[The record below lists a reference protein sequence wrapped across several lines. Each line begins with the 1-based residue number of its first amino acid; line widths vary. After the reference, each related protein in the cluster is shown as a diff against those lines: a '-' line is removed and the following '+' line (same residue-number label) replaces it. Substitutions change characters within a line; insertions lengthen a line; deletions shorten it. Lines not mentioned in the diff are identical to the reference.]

1 MMRIFHKIPM
11 LLIVLCAQVN
21 IMMAQEAK
29 PEDVPDVWGTYEG
42 EATTELFNRTTGTK
56 TPSGKKN
63 MSIEI
68 SKGERLFTVLT
79 LKDVTIGQYEF
90 AAIPFKDC
98 YLLPN
103 NNKWHIEAY
112 NNLDDEVATKDKQH
126 TVLLSGSI
134 DEKESLVDKEGN
146 LKLSFFLSFKEDSH
160 IQYVFKGKKKKLN
173 PAGIDHVNAYKK
185 TPEVFDLQG
194 RRVSKIGKGVYIVNG
209 KKVVF

>member
-21 IMMAQEAK
+21 MTMAQEAK
-29 PEDVPDVWGTYEG
+29 PEVVPDVWGTYEG
-42 EATTELFNRTTGTK
+42 EATMELFDRTTETK
-56 TPSGKKN
+56 TPNGKKQ
-63 MSIEI
+63 MVIEI

-90 AAIPFKDC
+90 ASIPFKDC
-98 YLLPN
+98 YLLRN
-103 NNKWHIEAY
+103 NNKWHVEAY

-126 TVLLSGSI
+126 TVWLSGSV
-134 DEKESLVDKEGN
+134 DEKESWVDKEGN
-146 LKLSFFLSFKEDSH
+146 LELSFFLSFKEDSH
-160 IQYVFKGKKKKLN
+160 IQYVFKGKKKSV
-173 PAGIDHVNAYKK
+173 PTGIDHVNAYKK
-185 TPEVFDLQG
+185 TSEVFDLQG

>member
-21 IMMAQEAK
+21 MTMAQEAK
-29 PEDVPDVWGTYEG
+29 PEVVPDVWGTYEG
-42 EATTELFNRTTGTK
+42 EATMELFDRTTETK
-56 TPSGKKN
+56 TPNGKKQ
-63 MSIEI
+63 MVIEI
-68 SKGERLFTVLT
+68 SKGERQFTVLT

-90 AAIPFKDC
+90 ASIPFKDC
-98 YLLPN
+98 YLLRN
-103 NNKWHIEAY
+103 NNKWHVEAY
-112 NNLDDEVATKDKQH
+112 NNLDDEVATRDKQH
-126 TVLLSGSI
+126 TVWLSGSI

-146 LKLSFFLSFKEDSH
+146 LELSFFLSFKEDSH
-160 IQYVFKGKKKKLN
+160 IQYVFKGKKKSS
-173 PAGIDHVNAYKK
+173 PTGIDHVNAYKK

>member
-21 IMMAQEAK
+21 MTMAQEAK
-29 PEDVPDVWGTYEG
+29 PEVVPDVWGTYEG
-42 EATTELFNRTTGTK
+42 EATMELFDRTTETK
-56 TPSGKKN
+56 TPNGKKQ
-63 MSIEI
+63 MVIEI

-90 AAIPFKDC
+90 ASIPFKDC
-98 YLLPN
+98 YLLRN
-103 NNKWHIEAY
+103 NNKWHVEAY
-112 NNLDDEVATKDKQH
+112 NNFDDEVATKDKQH
-126 TVLLSGSI
+126 TVWLSGSI
-134 DEKESLVDKEGN
+134 DEKESWVDKEGN
-146 LKLSFFLSFKEDSH
+146 LELSFFLSFKEDSH
-160 IQYVFKGKKKKLN
+160 IQYVFKGKKKSV
-173 PAGIDHVNAYKK
+173 PTGIDHVNAYKK

>member
-21 IMMAQEAK
+21 MTMAQEAK
-29 PEDVPDVWGTYEG
+29 PEVVPDVWGTYEG
-42 EATTELFNRTTGTK
+42 EATMELFDRTTEIK
-56 TPSGKKN
+56 TPNGKKQ
-63 MSIEI
+63 MVIEI

-90 AAIPFKDC
+90 ATIPFKDC
-98 YLLPN
+98 YLLRN
-103 NNKWHIEAY
+103 NNKWHVEAY

-126 TVLLSGSI
+126 TVWLSGSV
-134 DEKESLVDKEGN
+134 DEKESWVDKEGN
-146 LKLSFFLSFKEDSH
+146 LELSFFLSFKEDSH
-160 IQYVFKGKKKKLN
+160 IQYVFKGKKKSV
-173 PAGIDHVNAYKK
+173 PTGIDHVNAYKK
-185 TPEVFDLQG
+185 TSEVFDLQG

>member
-21 IMMAQEAK
+21 MTMAQEAK
-29 PEDVPDVWGTYEG
+29 PEVVPDVWGTYEG
-42 EATTELFNRTTGTK
+42 EATMELFDRTTETK
-56 TPSGKKN
+56 TPNGKKQ
-63 MSIEI
+63 MVIEI
-68 SKGERLFTVLT
+68 SKGERQFTVLT

-90 AAIPFKDC
+90 ATIPFKDC
-98 YLLPN
+98 YLLRN
-103 NNKWHIEAY
+103 NNKWHVEAY

-126 TVLLSGSI
+126 TVWLSGSV
-134 DEKESLVDKEGN
+134 DEKESWVDKEGN
-146 LKLSFFLSFKEDSH
+146 LELSFFLSFKEDSH
-160 IQYVFKGKKKKLN
+160 IQYVFKGKKKSV
-173 PAGIDHVNAYKK
+173 PTGIDHVNAYKK

>member
-21 IMMAQEAK
+21 MTMAQEAK
-29 PEDVPDVWGTYEG
+29 PEVVPDVWGTYEG
-42 EATTELFNRTTGTK
+42 EATMELFDRTTETK
-56 TPSGKKN
+56 TPNGKKQ
-63 MSIEI
+63 MVIEI
-68 SKGERLFTVLT
+68 SKGERQFTVLT

-90 AAIPFKDC
+90 ATIPFKDC
-98 YLLPN
+98 YLLRN
-103 NNKWHIEAY
+103 NNKWHVEAY

-126 TVLLSGSI
+126 TVWLSGSV
-134 DEKESLVDKEGN
+134 DEKESWVDKEGN
-146 LKLSFFLSFKEDSH
+146 LELSFFLSFKEDSH
-160 IQYVFKGKKKKLN
+160 IQYVFKGKKKSS
-173 PAGIDHVNAYKK
+173 PTGIDHVNAYKK

>member
-21 IMMAQEAK
+21 MMMAQEAK
-29 PEDVPDVWGTYEG
+29 PEVVPDVWGTYEG
-42 EATTELFNRTTGTK
+42 EATMELFDRTTETK
-56 TPSGKKN
+56 TPNGKKQ
-63 MSIEI
+63 MVIEI
-68 SKGERLFTVLT
+68 SKGERQFTVLT

-90 AAIPFKDC
+90 ASIPFKDC
-98 YLLPN
+98 YLLRN
-103 NNKWHIEAY
+103 NNKWHVEAY

-126 TVLLSGSI
+126 TVWLSGSI
-134 DEKESLVDKEGN
+134 DEKESCVDKEGN
-146 LKLSFFLSFKEDSH
+146 LELSFFLSFKEDSH
-160 IQYVFKGKKKKLN
+160 IQYVFKGKKKSS
-173 PAGIDHVNAYKK
+173 PTGIDHVNAYKK